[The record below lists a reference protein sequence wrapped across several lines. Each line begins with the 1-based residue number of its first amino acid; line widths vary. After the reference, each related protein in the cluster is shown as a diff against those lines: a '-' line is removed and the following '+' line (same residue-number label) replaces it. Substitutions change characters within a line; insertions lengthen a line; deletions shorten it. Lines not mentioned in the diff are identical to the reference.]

1 VKLPAE
7 IDAHPLVRSLRDALR
22 NHRDLVLQAP
32 PGAGKSTVV
41 PLALLEEKWLAGQR
55 LLLLEPRRIAA
66 RAVARRMAR
75 TLGEEAG
82 ATVGYRMRQETRV
95 SAATRIE
102 VITEGVLTR
111 MLQSD
116 PELPGVGAVIF
127 DEFHE
132 RSLNADLG
140 LALCLDA
147 RRELAA
153 SFRIFAMSATLD
165 GVKVARLLDNAG
177 LVEAPGRAHPV
188 EIVYTGRGAPLLP
201 GGAEWPEQA
210 VARQIL
216 QALAEPGGDILVF
229 LPGGGEIRRVQ
240 RLLQERGVAPNVK
253 LTALYGDLSSRD
265 QDAALE
271 PDPRGARKIVLA
283 TNIAETSLTI
293 PGVTVVIDSG
303 LVRRSR
309 FDPVTGMSRLQVM
322 RISRASAEQRAGRA
336 GRIAPGKCYRLWS
349 EGAHGTLASHTPPEI
364 AEADLA
370 SLALELAAWGV
381 VDVQR
386 LAWLDAP
393 PAAALAQARDLLKRL
408 DALDEHDRIT
418 PIGRQ
423 MANFPLHPRLA
434 HMLRVARNLGAVG
447 LAAQFAA
454 LLSDRDPLRAG
465 RDPDL
470 RTRVEALGRNA
481 DIKGM
486 DPGAVQRIRQT
497 ADQLA
502 RLAAAGQGHVAKTDD
517 GNGCSPGLLLAS
529 AFPDRIGQRRDGAAG
544 RYLLSNG
551 RGAAF
556 ADKSSLGQSEFIVAV
571 ELDDAN
577 REARIDLAVP
587 LTREELEQTMAEH
600 IRTSESVGW
609 DARAGAVL
617 ARRVSRL
624 DALVLEDKPLTEVPA
639 SLTAEAMYA
648 GVQQLGLASL
658 PWDPATRNLQA
669 RLEFVRAL
677 ARTDAGDWPASDD
690 DALLASAAEWLTP
703 WLAGMT
709 RREHLAKLPLRD
721 ALLSRLTRA
730 QRRELEA
737 LAPPEWIAPTG
748 SRITIDYLDDS
759 APCLSVRLQEVF
771 GLADTPRIGGGTTPI
786 TLKLLSPARRPVQV
800 TRDLAGFWG
809 GSYAQVRKDMRG
821 RYPKHYWPENPLEAE
836 PQRGLKRR

>member
-1 VKLPAE
+1 MKLPAE
-7 IDAHPLVRSLRDALR
+7 IDAHPLVRAVRGALR

-41 PLALLEEKWLAGQR
+41 PLALLGEDWLAGRR

-75 TLGEEAG
+75 TLGQEAG
-82 ATVGYRMRQETRV
+82 DTVGYRMRQETKV

-153 SFRIFAMSATLD
+153 SFRILVMSATID
-165 GVKVARLLDNAG
+165 GVEVARLLDNAG
-177 LVEAPGRAHPV
+177 LVEVPGRAHLV
-188 EIVYTGRGAPLLP
+188 EIVYAGRGAPQLP

-216 QALAEPGGDILVF
+216 QVLAEPGGDVLVF

-240 RLLQERGVAPNVK
+240 RLLQERAVPPGVK

-271 PDPRGARKIVLA
+271 PDPRGARKVVLA

-293 PGVTVVIDSG
+293 PAVTVVIDSG

-349 EGAHGTLASHTPPEI
+349 EGAHGTLAPHTPPEI

-381 VDVQR
+381 DDVQQ

-393 PAAALAQARDLLKRL
+393 PAAALAQARDLLRRL
-408 DALDEHDRIT
+408 DALDERDRIT
-418 PIGRQ
+418 PVGRE
-423 MANFPLHPRLA
+423 MASFPLHPRLA
-434 HMLRVARNLGAVG
+434 HMLRVASGSGAVG
-447 LAAQFAA
+447 LAAQLAA

-470 RTRVEALGRNA
+470 RTRVDAVERNA

-497 ADQLA
+497 AEQLA
-502 RLAAAGQGHVAKTDD
+502 RLAASGRSHVAKAGDVND
-517 GNGCSPGLLLAS
+517 SSPGQLLAC
-529 AFPDRIGQRRDGAAG
+529 AFPDRIGQRRAGAPG

-556 ADKSSLGQSEFIVAV
+556 AGKSSLGQSEFIVAV

-577 REARIDLAVP
+577 REARIDLAAP
-587 LTREELEQTMAEH
+587 LTREELEQTMAAH
-600 IRTSESVGW
+600 IRTTESVSW

-617 ARRVSRL
+617 ARRVRGL
-624 DALVLEDKPLTEVPA
+624 DALVLEDKPLTDVPA
-639 SLTAEAMYA
+639 QLTTEAMYA

-658 PWDPATRNLQA
+658 PWDPATRNLQG
-669 RLEFVRAL
+669 RLEFVRTL
-677 ARTDAGDWPASDD
+677 ERTDLGDWPASDN
-690 DALLASAAEWLTP
+690 DALLASATEWLTP
-703 WLAGMT
+703 WLLGMT
-709 RREHLAKLPLRD
+709 RREHLSRLPLAE
-721 ALLSRLTRA
+721 ALLSRLSRP
-730 QRRELEA
+730 QRRQLEA

-748 SRITIDYLDDS
+748 SRIAIDYLDDS

-771 GLADTPRIGGGTTPI
+771 GLADTPRIGGGTIPI

-821 RYPKHYWPENPLEAE
+821 RYPKHYWPENPLQAA
-836 PQRGLKRR
+836 PQRGLKHR

>member
-1 VKLPAE
+1 MKLPAE
-7 IDAHPLVRSLRDALR
+7 IDAHPLVRSLRGALH

-41 PLALLEEKWLAGQR
+41 PLALLGEEWLAGRR

-153 SFRIFAMSATLD
+153 SFRILVMSATLD
-165 GVKVARLLDNAG
+165 GVKVVGLLENARLIE
-177 LVEAPGRAHPV
+177 VPGRAHPV
-188 EIVYTGRGAPLLP
+188 EIVYAGRGAPLLP

-216 QALAEPGGDILVF
+216 KVLDEPGGDILVF

-240 RLLQERGVAPNVK
+240 RFLQERGVPPDVK
-253 LTALYGDLSSRD
+253 LAALYGDLSSRD

-293 PGVTVVIDSG
+293 PAVTVVIDSG
-303 LVRRSR
+303 LVRRLR

-322 RISRASAEQRAGRA
+322 RVSRASAEQRAGRA

-349 EGAHGTLASHTPPEI
+349 EGAHNSLAAHTPPEI

-381 VDVQR
+381 DDVQR

-393 PAAALAQARDLLKRL
+393 PTAALAQARDLLMRL
-408 DALDEHDRIT
+408 DALDERDRIT
-418 PIGRQ
+418 PIGRE
-423 MANFPLHPRLA
+423 MASFPVHPRLA
-434 HMLRVARNLGAVG
+434 HMLRVAPGLGAIR
-447 LAAQFAA
+447 LAAQLAA

-470 RTRVEALGRNA
+470 RTRVDALERNA

-486 DPGAVQRIRQT
+486 DPGAVQRIRQS

-502 RLAAAGQGHVAKTDD
+502 RLAAAGQDHDSKADD
-517 GNGCSPGLLLAS
+517 VKGCSPGQLLAC

-544 RYLLSNG
+544 RYLLTNG

-556 ADKSSLGQSEFIVAV
+556 ADKSALGQPEFIVAV
-571 ELDDAN
+571 ELDDAD
-577 REARIDLAVP
+577 REARIDLAAS
-587 LTREELEQTMAEH
+587 LTRAELEQMMAAH
-600 IRTSESVGW
+600 IRTSESVSW

-617 ARRVSRL
+617 ARRVARL
-624 DALVLEDKPLTEVPA
+624 DALVLEDKPLTDVPA
-639 SLTAEAMYA
+639 ELTAGAMFA

-669 RLEFVRAL
+669 RLEFVRSL
-677 ARTDAGDWPASDD
+677 TRTDLGDWPASDD
-690 DALLASAAEWLTP
+690 DSLQASAAEWLTP

-709 RREHLAKLPLRD
+709 RREHMAKLSLTE
-721 ALLSRLTRA
+721 ALLARLTRV
-730 QRRELEA
+730 QRRQLEA
-737 LAPPEWIAPTG
+737 LAPPEWVAPTG
-748 SRITIDYLDDS
+748 SFIAIDYLDDS

-771 GLADTPRIGGGTTPI
+771 GLADTPRIGGGTMPV

-821 RYPKHYWPENPLEAE
+821 RYPKHYWPENPLQAK
-836 PQRGLKRR
+836 PQRGVKRR